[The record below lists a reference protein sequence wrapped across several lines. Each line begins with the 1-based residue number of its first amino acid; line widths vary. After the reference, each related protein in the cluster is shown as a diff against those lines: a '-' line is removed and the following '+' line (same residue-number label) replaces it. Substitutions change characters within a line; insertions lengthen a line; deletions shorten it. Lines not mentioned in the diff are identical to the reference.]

1 MSSKAVSNEQWR
13 YVFAYR
19 QNGLYLDNAS
29 ADLYDERIMPV
40 ELRTAHKNNDQA
52 VLAAY
57 NLPKNITEEEIVA
70 FLMQEYQKRTTP

>member
-1 MSSKAVSNEQWR
+1 MSNEQWR

-19 QNGLYLDNAS
+19 QNRLYLDNAS

>member
-19 QNGLYLDNAS
+19 QNRLYLDNAS